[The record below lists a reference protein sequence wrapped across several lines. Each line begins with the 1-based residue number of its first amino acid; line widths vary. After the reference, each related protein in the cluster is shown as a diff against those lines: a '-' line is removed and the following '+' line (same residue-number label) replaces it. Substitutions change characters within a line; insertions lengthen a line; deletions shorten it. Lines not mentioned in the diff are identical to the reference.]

1 MDFLDCINFKNH
13 DGVYL
18 PMLNDV
24 ARNHFYDQVLTEVR
38 DQHCVEIGFGTGLL
52 SMLAL
57 KHGARSIVA
66 YESNPAR
73 YRLGCEVIKVLKLQD
88 HITLINQRYDHTC
101 EHDQTVVFTET
112 VDENI
117 WSEGLY
123 NSFPRQLGKQFLPGQ
138 YFLEIYAIPISAD
151 IANNLIQSHEENYF
165 SPGVDIDSRFVSY
178 INLLLSKKYNK
189 LHVGPT
195 YSLLPGNNPIK
206 SKVSLPV
213 GVTELTI
220 MPTHA
225 DWDTYNTTYA
235 AWATNNTYAGRYVVD
250 ANAQFVNESVRQLRV
265 DTDKQPVLIVP
276 RAGMQHGSDRLY
288 LDTGHWKLP
297 SNPAV
302 INAPNSRVMV
312 EHDLRTGK
320 ITYKIEEPK

>member
-1 MDFLDCINFKNH
+1 MEFLKQIDFQHH
-13 DGVYL
+13 DGVNL
-18 PMLNDV
+18 PMINDFM
-24 ARNHFYDQVLTEVR
+24 RNQFYDQVLTEVH

-57 KHGARSIVA
+57 KHGARNIVA
-66 YESNPAR
+66 YESDPDR

-88 HITLINQRYDHTC
+88 RITLINQRYDHTC

-112 VDENI
+112 VNGNI
-117 WSEGLY
+117 WGEGLY
-123 NSFPRQLGKQFLPGQ
+123 NSLPRLPGKRFLPGQ
-138 YFLEIYAIPISAD
+138 YFLEIYAIPISAE
-151 IANNLIQSHEENYF
+151 IASNLIQSHEENYF
-165 SPGVDIDSRFVSY
+165 SPGVDIDSWFVSY

-220 MPTHA
+220 MPT
-225 DWDTYNTTYA
+225 YA
-235 AWATNNTYAGRYVVD
+235 TWATNNTYAGRYVVD
-250 ANAQFVNESVRQLRV
+250 ANAPFVNESVRQLRV

-276 RAGMQHGSDRLY
+276 RAGMQHGSERLY

-297 SNPAV
+297 ANPAV
-302 INAPNSRVMV
+302 INAPNSQVMV
-312 EHDLRTGK
+312 EHDLHTGK
-320 ITYKIEEPK
+320 ITYKIKEKP

>member
-1 MDFLDCINFKNH
+1 MDFLDCVDFKNH

-24 ARNHFYDQVLTEVR
+24 ARNRFYDRVLTQVR
-38 DQHCVEIGFGTGLL
+38 DHDCVEIGFGTGLL

-66 YESNPAR
+66 YESDPDR

-88 HITLINQRYDHTC
+88 RITLINQRYDHTC
-101 EHDQTVVFTET
+101 EHGQAVVFTET
-112 VDENI
+112 VNDNI
-117 WSEGLY
+117 WGEGLY
-123 NSFPRQLGKQFLPGQ
+123 NSLPRLSGRQFLPGQ

-151 IANNLIQSHEENYF
+151 IAGSLIQVREENHF

-189 LHVGPT
+189 
-195 YSLLPGNNPIK
+195 PIK
-206 SKVSLPV
+206 SKVGLSD
-213 GVTELTI
+213 GVTELTP
-220 MPTHA
+220 MPTYV
-225 DWDTYNTTYA
+225 D
-235 AWATNNTYAGRYVVD
+235 WATNNTYAGRYVVD
-250 ANAQFVNESVRQLRV
+250 ANGAFVDNPIKELQVE
-265 DTDKQPVLIVP
+265 TFNQPVLIVP

-297 SNPAV
+297 VHPAV
-302 INAPNSRVMV
+302 INAPNSRVIV
-312 EHDLRTGK
+312 EHDLLTGK
-320 ITYKIEEPK
+320 ISYKIKDKT